1 MVNCYRYV
9 FTASAALRP
18 ILFFASVRAKARR
31 HSMHLSRRGPEVR
44 RCAAQQA
51 HRSEFHSVTTRTSVH
66 QCTCMHEVH
75 SGRMV
80 YRRPVWHRLH
90 DFPLNVEAF
99 VLKHVNLVC
108 TGRVT
113 VARCTLAQCGRQ
125 SYKSPLHTRMLL
137 RRHANIV

>member
-1 MVNCYRYV
+1 
-9 FTASAALRP
+9 
-18 ILFFASVRAKARR
+18 
-31 HSMHLSRRGPEVR
+31 MHLSRRGPEVR

-113 VARCTLAQCGRQ
+113 VARCTLAQCGKQ
-125 SYKSPLHTRMLL
+125 SYKSPLYAEMLQSQGATLHKAAGKLRKVPLSAEICVHT
-137 RRHANIV
+137 HVCVGYPTA